1 LAPRITLIIYLSL
14 PRNSN
19 QASTTEHAGETT
31 ERSEQRPHTVEADL
45 ERASRQVSNIENV
58 NSVIA
63 AAEQGPSGESQ
74 IGGSRS
80 AIIPMKRERTR
91 SPEVEVLTR
100 AQFRT
105 VRTGSK
111 PEIVF
116 RFIFDPRVG
125 IAPAVKPAS
134 IYTVETFFEAAR
146 KHWML
151 MNSHR
156 AHEKDDMLGVEMSW
170 DQPERR
176 SFVGWG
182 DDTGFDYTMRR
193 VREVKPDADKDIEV
207 EVRCVPKKQLET
219 GE

>member
-1 LAPRITLIIYLSL
+1 M
-14 PRNSN
+14 PRNSD
-19 QASTTEHAGETT
+19 QAYTLGHAGETT
-31 ERSEQRPHTVEADL
+31 KRSEQRSHTVEADL
-45 ERASRQVSNIENV
+45 ERASRQASNIENV
-58 NSVIA
+58 NSVVA
-63 AAEQGPSGESQ
+63 ATEQGLSSESQ
-74 IGGSRS
+74 NGGSRS
-80 AIIPMKRERTR
+80 AIIPMKRERSR
-91 SPEVEVLTR
+91 SPEIEVITR
-100 AQFRT
+100 AHFQT
-105 VRTGSK
+105 MRTGPK

-116 RFIFDPRVG
+116 RFMFDPRVG

-182 DDTGFDYTMRR
+182 DDTGFDYTMKR
-193 VREVKPDADKDIEV
+193 VREVEPDADKDIEV
-207 EVRCVPKKQLET
+207 EVRCVLKKQLET